1 MIEAAAIKVS
11 GRVRAYTV
19 EDLIATE
26 LIWKPVTAFK
36 HNLIV
41 YQWATIVAKLL
52 TSGDSRYRIS
62 GMYLEF
68 ENTDNPGDP
77 VSPPVFDRTRDVNYY
92 NSLALSS
99 NRDYLRVPVT
109 AAELSSEGN
118 GLINNKMSYFA
129 RSSGSVGVH
138 GKSFSAAANSVVFG
152 GSLVAIVDDTDATQ
166 DLIYS
171 SWYYDPADQQQ
182 KLPSSQIGIEWET
195 TLS

>member
-1 MIEAAAIKVS
+1 MQTTVNVK
-11 GRVRAYTV
+11 GQVRAYTV
-19 EDLIATE
+19 FDLQDPVAK
-26 LIWKPVTAFK
+26 WKPVTGFQ
-36 HNLIV
+36 HNLIL
-41 YQWATIVAKLL
+41 YEWATIVAKLL

-77 VSPPVFDRTRDVNYY
+77 VSPPVFDRTRSVDYY
-92 NSLALSS
+92 NSLSLSS
-99 NRDYLRVPVT
+99 NRDYLRVPVIAT
-109 AAELSSEGN
+109 ELNSVGEN
-118 GLINNKMSYFA
+118 LTNNSMSYFA

-138 GKSFSAAANSVVFG
+138 GKPFSAAANSVVFG
-152 GSLVAIVDDTDATQ
+152 GSLVAIVDNADATQ
-166 DLIYS
+166 DLLYS

>member
-1 MIEAAAIKVS
+1 MIDAAIKAA

-19 EDLIATE
+19 ADLS
-26 LIWKPVTAFK
+26 LDKSNWKPTTDFK

-77 VSPPVFDRTRDVNYY
+77 VSPPIFDRTRDVSYY
-92 NSLALSS
+92 NGLSLSS
-99 NRDYLRVPVT
+99 NRDYLRVPIT
-109 AAELSSEGN
+109 AAELSSEGEN
-118 GLINNKMSYFA
+118 LSNNKMSYFA

-138 GKSFSAAANSVVFG
+138 GKTFSAAANSVVFG